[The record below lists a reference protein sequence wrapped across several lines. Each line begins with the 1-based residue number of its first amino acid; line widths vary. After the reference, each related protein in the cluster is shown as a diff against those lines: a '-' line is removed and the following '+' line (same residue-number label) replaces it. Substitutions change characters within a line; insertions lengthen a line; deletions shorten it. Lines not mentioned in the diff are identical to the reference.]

1 MHTVI
6 YSTLYRL
13 LEESSEKIFGT
24 MMGGALHKLYQQ
36 LSVPAVSRIITVTL
50 FIDGALLH
58 FTPLISKCIL
68 RTNSLQ

>member
-1 MHTVI
+1 MRTVI

-24 MMGGALHKLYQQ
+24 MMGALHKLYQQ